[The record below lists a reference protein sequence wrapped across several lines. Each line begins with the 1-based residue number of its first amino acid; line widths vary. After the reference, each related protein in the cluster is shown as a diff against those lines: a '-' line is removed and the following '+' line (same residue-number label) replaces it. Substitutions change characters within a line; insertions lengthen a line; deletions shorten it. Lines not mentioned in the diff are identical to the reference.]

1 MKFKYMYVSQEK
13 KMAYNYLNGC
23 YVPSSPKHRHI
34 YTNKY
39 THRDTYIHPHS
50 FFFFFLEKM
59 TAKFYFLM
67 FSVSNKGTF
76 FLSPSPDP
84 VQAVV
89 HRNVVVMTT
98 VPQT

>member
-13 KMAYNYLNGC
+13 KIMAYNYLNGC
-23 YVPSSPKHRHI
+23 YMPSSPKHRPT

-39 THRDTYIHPHS
+39 THKDTYIHPHL
-50 FFFFFLEKM
+50 FFLEKR

-76 FLSPSPDP
+76 LLSPFPDP
-84 VQAVV
+84 IQAVV

>member
-1 MKFKYMYVSQEK
+1 MDATCLPPPNTDTHIQTNTHTET
-13 KMAYNYLNGC
+13 
-23 YVPSSPKHRHI
+23 RI
-34 YTNKY
+34 YT
-39 THRDTYIHPHS
+39 HIA